1 MNGTTETCAAEK
13 VLTSGKFQGARVRDI
28 ADREELALH
37 AARGGYCAR
46 EDRDAMRAYIRSL
59 WEQQRWIG
67 GRRDR
72 PRLPGGHPRRH
83 KAPRQHKA
91 DL

>member
-1 MNGTTETCAAEK
+1 M
-13 VLTSGKFQGARVRDI
+13 Q
-28 ADREELALH
+28 H
-37 AARGGYCAR
+37 AAHIAR
-46 EDRDAMRAYIRSL
+46 ERTGTPCAGHIRSL

-67 GRRDR
+67 GRRDQL
-72 PRLPGGHPRRH
+72 RLRSERPRRH